1 MLGTESPSL
10 KRSGSAPES
19 LCGGRSRYVN
29 FRDLYG
35 TQEDRMT
42 EETKMAT
49 LCLTSYIPVAAI
61 PLQEHKTKLA
71 LLSVTVIEARLEMTI
86 AFCPFCRGRN

>member
-1 MLGTESPSL
+1 M
-10 KRSGSAPES
+10 
-19 LCGGRSRYVN
+19 N

-71 LLSVTVIEARLEMTI
+71 LLSVTVIEARL
-86 AFCPFCRGRN
+86 